1 MRAGMAVTGL
11 VLLGAGVLAL
21 CVGLG
26 AFGHGVASR
35 PVLDP
40 AAGRYAE
47 GTGWFWP
54 VVAGI
59 GEVVTL
65 AGLVW
70 VTRQSRDGMRRWRPA
85 LDGPT
90 RMLARAAG
98 GDLLRDARMLPGVE
112 DVKVR
117 LTGTAHKPRLLMTV
131 ACDEDVPLGEVY
143 RGLELGPAARYRMA
157 MGMDDLTVVVRFRLV
172 HRGDRAA

>member
-1 MRAGMAVTGL
+1 MRAGIAVTGL
-11 VLLGAGVLAL
+11 VLLGAGVAAL

-26 AFGHGVASR
+26 LFGPGPAAR

-40 AAGRYAE
+40 AAGRYADT
-47 GTGWFWP
+47 TGWFWP
-54 VVAGI
+54 VVAGA
-59 GEVVTL
+59 GEAVML

-70 VTRQSRDGMRRWRPA
+70 VTRQSRDGVRRLRPA

-98 GDLLRDARMLPGVE
+98 GDLLRDARVLPGVE
-112 DVKVR
+112 DVKLR
-117 LTGTAHKPRLLMTV
+117 LTGTKARPRLVMTV
-131 ACDEDVPLGEVY
+131 LCDEDAPLGEVY
-143 RGLELGPAARYRMA
+143 RGLELGPTARYRAA

-172 HRGDRAA
+172 YREARLS